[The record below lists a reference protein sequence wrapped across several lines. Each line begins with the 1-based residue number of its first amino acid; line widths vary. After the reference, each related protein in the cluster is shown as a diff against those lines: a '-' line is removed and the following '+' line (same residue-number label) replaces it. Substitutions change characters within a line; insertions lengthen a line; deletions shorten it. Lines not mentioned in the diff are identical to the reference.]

1 LPKLVWLKI
10 RKMGNKEFK
19 GCKVSKDNWDKQD
32 WQLRIKLVWEKSNKD
47 FKVNKVGKDNGL
59 QKKTVC

>member
-1 LPKLVWLKI
+1 
-10 RKMGNKEFK
+10 MGNKEFK